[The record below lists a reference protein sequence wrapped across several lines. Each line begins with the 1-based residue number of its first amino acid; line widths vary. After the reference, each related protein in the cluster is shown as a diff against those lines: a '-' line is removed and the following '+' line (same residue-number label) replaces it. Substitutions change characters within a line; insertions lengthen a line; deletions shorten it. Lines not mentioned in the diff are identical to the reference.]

1 MSAVPEYLDNVA
13 QLRVPPHSV
22 PAEQSILGALMLVG
36 ESLPQIRDLLSPADF
51 YRRDHQLVY
60 GAICELADRQ
70 RPFDAVT
77 LGEWFESQG
86 KLELVGDGAYLVEL
100 ASTTPSAAN
109 VRAYAEIVRNKA
121 LLRQLIETT
130 TDIADSAYGASDD
143 EAEEVVS
150 ASATK
155 LASLTVK
162 SSGSGG
168 LVMVRSGVQKA
179 WDEMEARFHGEGTQ
193 GLVPKWSSVRRKIPY
208 LEPTDLMVL
217 GARPAMG
224 KTAHALNWAE
234 DAAAG
239 GRNVAAFSLEMSA
252 SQWSL
257 RLMAAHAGVDLNRM
271 REKGA
276 LNNDEWARL
285 SQARNYIQ
293 SLPLAIDDCGALSVD
308 ALAARASRMH
318 AKVPGGLGLIVVDY
332 LQLLTGKAK
341 SENRND
347 EVSYISRRLKGLA
360 KELNCPVMALSQLNR
375 SVEKSL
381 DKRPGMADL
390 RESGAIEQDADV
402 IAFLYRDDYY
412 SKEACGAPGISELI
426 VAKNRQGETGT
437 CYLQHRLQC
446 SAFDDYTGP
455 RPNYTLKGTSTV
467 GGSDDDFDVPTS
479 GRRRRSRRDL
489 AAGDDA

>member
-1 MSAVPEYLDNVA
+1 M
-13 QLRVPPHSV
+13 
-22 PAEQSILGALMLVG
+22 
-36 ESLPQIRDLLSPADF
+36 
-51 YRRDHQLVY
+51 
-60 GAICELADRQ
+60 
-70 RPFDAVT
+70 
-77 LGEWFESQG
+77 
-86 KLELVGDGAYLVEL
+86 
-100 ASTTPSAAN
+100 
-109 VRAYAEIVRNKA
+109 
-121 LLRQLIETT
+121 
-130 TDIADSAYGASDD
+130 
-143 EAEEVVS
+143 
-150 ASATK
+150 
-155 LASLTVK
+155 
-162 SSGSGG
+162 
-168 LVMVRSGVQKA
+168 
-179 WDEMEARFHGEGTQ
+179 
-193 GLVPKWSSVRRKIPY
+193 PKWSSVRRKIPY

-217 GARPAMG
+217 GARPSMG

-257 RLMAAHAGVDLNRM
+257 RLMAAHACVDLNRM

-276 LNNDEWARL
+276 LDNDEWARL

-341 SENRND
+341 SENRNE

-360 KELNCPVMALSQLNR
+360 KELHCPVLALSQLNR
-375 SVEKSL
+375 GVESKN
-381 DKRPGMADL
+381 DKRPSMADL

-412 SKEACGAPGISELI
+412 SKDACGAPGISELI

-455 RPNYTLKGTSTV
+455 RPNYSLKGMASA
-467 GGSDDDFDVPTS
+467 GGVDDFDVPAS
-479 GRRRRSRRDL
+479 SRSRRSRRDL

>member
-1 MSAVPEYLDNVA
+1 M
-13 QLRVPPHSV
+13 
-22 PAEQSILGALMLVG
+22 
-36 ESLPQIRDLLSPADF
+36 
-51 YRRDHQLVY
+51 
-60 GAICELADRQ
+60 
-70 RPFDAVT
+70 
-77 LGEWFESQG
+77 
-86 KLELVGDGAYLVEL
+86 
-100 ASTTPSAAN
+100 
-109 VRAYAEIVRNKA
+109 
-121 LLRQLIETT
+121 
-130 TDIADSAYGASDD
+130 
-143 EAEEVVS
+143 VS

-162 SSGSGG
+162 SSGNGG

-179 WDEMEARFHGEGTQ
+179 WDEMEARLHGEGTQ
-193 GLVPKWSSVRRKIPY
+193 GLVPKWSSVRRKVPY

-217 GARPAMG
+217 GARPSMG
-224 KTAHALNWAE
+224 KTALALNWAE

-360 KELNCPVMALSQLNR
+360 KELHCPVMALSQ
-375 SVEKSL
+375 
-381 DKRPGMADL
+381 
-390 RESGAIEQDADV
+390 
-402 IAFLYRDDYY
+402 DDYY
-412 SKEACGAPGISELI
+412 SKDACGAPGISELI

-437 CYLQHRLQC
+437 CYLQYRLQC

-455 RPNYTLKGTSTV
+455 GPNYNHKGVATA
-467 GGSDDDFDVPTS
+467 GGGDDDFDVPS
-479 GRRRRSRRDL
+479 LGRRRRSRRDM

>member
-1 MSAVPEYLDNVA
+1 MNAVPDYLDNVA

-22 PAEQSILGALMLVG
+22 PAEQSVLGALLLVS
-36 ESLPQIRDLLSPADF
+36 ESLAQVRDQLAAEDF
-51 YRRDHQLVY
+51 YRREHQLIYQGICAVADLKREIDVVTVGDWITANVEIGANDLVSTVY
-60 GAICELADRQ
+60 ELA
-70 RPFDAVT
+70 
-77 LGEWFESQG
+77 GS
-86 KLELVGDGAYLVEL
+86 
-100 ASTTPSAAN
+100 TPSAAN

-162 SSGSGG
+162 SSGNGG
-168 LVMVRSGVQKA
+168 LVMVRSGVHKA

-217 GARPAMG
+217 GARPSMG

-293 SLPLAIDDCGALSVD
+293 SLPLAIDDCGTLSVD

-360 KELNCPVMALSQLNR
+360 KELHCPVMALSQLNR
-375 SVEKSL
+375 GVENKT

-446 SAFDDYTGP
+446 SSFDDYTGP
-455 RPNYTLKGTSTV
+455 RPNYSLKGVATAV
-467 GGSDDDFDVPTS
+467 GGHDDFDVPS
-479 GRRRRSRRDL
+479 PGRRRRSRREM

>member
-1 MSAVPEYLDNVA
+1 MSAVPDYLDNVA

-22 PAEQSILGALMLVG
+22 PAEQSVLGALLLVG
-36 ESLPQIRDLLSPADF
+36 ESLAQIRDQLAPEDF
-51 YRRDHQLVY
+51 YRREHQLIYQGICGVADLKREVDVVTVGDWITANVEI
-60 GAICELADRQ
+60 GAQ
-70 RPFDAVT
+70 
-77 LGEWFESQG
+77 
-86 KLELVGDGAYLVEL
+86 ELVATVYDL
-100 ASTTPSAAN
+100 AGSTPSAAN
-109 VRAYAEIVRNKA
+109 VRAYGEIVRNKA

-130 TDIADSAYGASDD
+130 TDIADSAYAASDD

-155 LASLTVK
+155 LAGLTVK
-162 SSGSGG
+162 SSGNGG
-168 LVMVRSGVQKA
+168 LVLVRSGVQKA
-179 WDEMEARFHGEGTQ
+179 WDEMEARFHGEGTL
-193 GLVPKWSSVRRKIPY
+193 GIAPKWSSVRRKIPG
-208 LEPTDLMVL
+208 LEPTDLIVL
-217 GARPAMG
+217 GARPSMG

-239 GRNVAAFSLEMSA
+239 GRNVAVFSLEMSA
-252 SQWSL
+252 SQLSM
-257 RLMAAHAGVDLNRM
+257 RLMAAHAGVDLKRM

-276 LNNDEWARL
+276 LNDDEWARL

-318 AKVPGGLGLIVVDY
+318 AKVAGGLGLIVVDY

-341 SENRND
+341 AENRND

-360 KELNCPVMALSQLNR
+360 KELHCPVMALSQLNR
-375 SVEKSL
+375 GVETKT

-455 RPNYTLKGTSTV
+455 RPNYTVKGV
-467 GGSDDDFDVPTS
+467 ANAGGGHDDFDVPS
-479 GRRRRSRRDL
+479 PGRRRRSRRDM

>member
-1 MSAVPEYLDNVA
+1 MNAVPDYLDNVA

-22 PAEQSILGALMLVG
+22 PAEQSVLGALLLVG
-36 ESLPQIRDLLSPADF
+36 ESLAQVRDQLAPEDF
-51 YRRDHQLVY
+51 YRREHQLIYQGICGVADLKREVDVVTVGDWITANVEI
-60 GAICELADRQ
+60 GAH
-70 RPFDAVT
+70 
-77 LGEWFESQG
+77 
-86 KLELVGDGAYLVEL
+86 ELVATVYDL
-100 ASTTPSAAN
+100 AGSTPSAAN

-130 TDIADSAYGASDD
+130 TDIADNAYGASDD

-179 WDEMEARFHGEGTQ
+179 WDEMEARYHGEGTL

-217 GARPAMG
+217 AARPSMG

-239 GRNVAAFSLEMSA
+239 GTNVAAFSLEMSA
-252 SQWSL
+252 SQWSM
-257 RLMAAHAGVDLNRM
+257 RLMAAHAGVDLSRM
-271 REKGA
+271 RAKGV
-276 LNNDEWARL
+276 LTDDEWARL
-285 SQARNYIQ
+285 SQARNYLHT
-293 SLPLAIDDCGALSVD
+293 LPLAIDDCGALSVD

-318 AKVPGGLGLIVVDY
+318 AKVAGGLGLIVVDY
-332 LQLLTGKAK
+332 LQLLTGQAKA
-341 SENRND
+341 ENRTA
-347 EVSYISRRLKGLA
+347 EVSYISRKLKGLA
-360 KELNCPVMALSQLNR
+360 KDLKCPVIALSQLNR
-375 SVEKSL
+375 SLEART

-402 IAFLYRDDYY
+402 ITFLYRDDYY
-412 SKEACGAPGISELI
+412 SKDACGAPGISELI

-455 RPNYTLKGTSTV
+455 RPNYSLKGTSAV
-467 GGSDDDFDVPTS
+467 GGSDDDFDVPAS